1 MNQETVGD
9 TINNGTKPITSNS
22 SLSLLCIIRKK
33 WLLLAVIG
41 MVSSVIGVVYAV
53 FQKPNYESRLTFS
66 LDTGS
71 NDGSLSSAMNL
82 AAQFGLGLGSGQ
94 SMFDGDNIIEIMQSR
109 RMIESVLLTREK
121 IDNKECTL
129 ADYYFEH
136 SGIKN
141 RLASLQKTNR
151 IDFPIGKTKE
161 SLSYIQDS
169 VLYVLYEHFIKE
181 NLYITRPDKK
191 LSIYELKITSNNEK
205 FSKVFT
211 DRLIEYTT
219 NFYTEITS
227 KKDKQTI
234 EVLEQRVDQIKNNV
248 GTSIDSRAT
257 SIDANTNLAYARPQ
271 TFATKQQYNIQAYSE
286 AYKELFK
293 TLEMARYQYLKK
305 KPLLQIIDAADYP
318 MKKIKTSKLKSLITF
333 FILAELLTILLLLF
347 FLNKR
352 TAFEK

>member
-1 MNQETVGD
+1 MNQETFEG
-9 TINNGTKPITSNS
+9 TINSRIESNTSNS
-22 SLSLLCIIRKK
+22 SLSLVYIIRKK
-33 WLLLAVIG
+33 WLLLVIVGILSGAV
-41 MVSSVIGVVYAV
+41 GVVYAL

-109 RMIESVLLTREK
+109 RMIESVLLTTEK
-121 IDNKECTL
+121 LDNQECTL
-129 ADYYFEH
+129 AKYYFEH
-136 SGIKN
+136 SGLKSRLGNIQKN
-141 RLASLQKTNR
+141 KK
-151 IDFPIGKTKE
+151 IDFPVGKPKE

-169 VLYVLYEHFIKE
+169 VLYILYENFIKD
-181 NLYITRPDKK
+181 NLNVSRPDKK
-191 LSIYELKITSNNEK
+191 LSIYELKITSSNEK

-211 DRLIEYTT
+211 DRLIEYTI

-234 EVLEQRVDQIKNNV
+234 EVLEERVNQIKSNV
-248 GTSIDSRAT
+248 GSSIDNRAG
-257 SIDANTNLAYARPQ
+257 SVDANINLAYSIPQ
-271 TFATKQQYNIQAYSE
+271 TYATKQQYNIQAYSE

-333 FILAELLTILLLLF
+333 LILAELITIILLF
-347 FLNKR
+347 FFVNKR
-352 TAFEK
+352 TAIEK